1 MRLFFDIYFMLHLKR
16 FSQYAYTIS
25 LDEGIELVTANWCLV
40 TDQNSV
46 EKKEGNGALLYRPKG
61 NFDIRYIVPGS
72 KNSVLLKFYYS
83 KESSFTKES
92 VCSCIILN
100 SEGKNIFTE
109 NYSDINL
116 DNFFNIIATF
126 FDSCDLEKT
135 KKGDNDKFLMGL
147 AKSIK
152 NAIEKNDDTNKLPSS
167 FIVFNKCISDF
178 SSSLNKIEKKL
189 DKDHYEFSDLIKQF
203 VNYYKNT
210 KEY

>member
-1 MRLFFDIYFMLHLKR
+1 MLHLKR

-25 LDEGIELVTANWCLV
+25 LDEGIELITANWCLV

-61 NFDIRYIVPGS
+61 NFDVRYIVPESG
-72 KNSVLLKFYYS
+72 NTVLLKFYYS

-109 NYSDINL
+109 NYSDINI

-126 FDSCDLEKT
+126 FDSCDLEKG
-135 KKGDNDKFLMGL
+135 KRSDNDKFLMGFTN
-147 AKSIK
+147 SIK
-152 NAIEKNDDTNKLPSS
+152 AAIKKDDDVNRLPSS
-167 FIVFNKCISDF
+167 FIIFNKCISDF
-178 SSSLNKIEKKL
+178 TSSLNKIENKL
-189 DKDHYEFSDLIKQF
+189 DKSDYDFSDLIKQF

-210 KEY
+210 KKY